1 MCFEFLGYAAGHR
14 LPMGKL
20 LKVQIR
26 VWPVASMHLQ
36 VVGLRVWE
44 ALGDL

>member
-1 MCFEFLGYAAGHR
+1 MCFKLLRYAAGHR

-26 VWPVASMHLQ
+26 VWSVASMHLQ
-36 VVGLRVWE
+36 VVGQRV
-44 ALGDL
+44 

>member
-1 MCFEFLGYAAGHR
+1 MCFEFLEYAAGHR

-26 VWPVASMHLQ
+26 VWSVAAMHLQ
-36 VVGLRVWE
+36 VVGLRV
-44 ALGDL
+44 